1 MSLENIKIQTTVP
14 QEWADQLCEL
24 SLETGRTVEELVQEA
39 LGQYLERIKTAF
51 VPASI
56 DLEASNIEV
65 QKELSILKQKVQSLE
80 QLLNQVAK
88 LEAKIFSLEKIVSP
102 ELSIS
107 PNSTFAQLLTN
118 DEDYDEPDEIM
129 TDFLPDSR

>member
-1 MSLENIKIQTTVP
+1 MSLENTKIETTVP
-14 QEWADQLCEL
+14 QEWADQLGEL

-39 LGQYLERIKTAF
+39 LGQYLARIKTAF
-51 VPASI
+51 APASI
-56 DLEASNIEV
+56 DLEASNIEI

-102 ELSIS
+102 ELSIP